1 LSEALTRH
9 MPAMHII
16 EGGYC
21 GLHLTIRLPVCY
33 PDREIA
39 DAARRHGIAPAPLS
53 SFALQPTP
61 EDNGLVLGYGNTS
74 AELFEPLVQRLGK
87 LVRGAKD

>member
-1 LSEALTRH
+1 
-9 MPAMHII
+9 MPITHVI

-21 GLHLTIRLPVCY
+21 GLHLTVRLPACY

-39 DAARRHGIAPAPLS
+39 DAARRHGMAPTPLS
-53 SFALQPTP
+53 TFALQPMA

-74 AELFEPLVQRLGK
+74 ADLFEPLVRMLGA
-87 LVRGAKD
+87 LIQQ